1 MMKLYVMPGACSL
14 APHIAL
20 HELELDHDIVTIN
33 LRKGEGQTPE
43 HLARNPVGA
52 VPVLETEDGRTIT
65 EVMAI
70 LLYLAQRKPEAG
82 WIPADVIPLYERMSF
97 VATELHKSFFPLF
110 FGERIHSTPEA
121 VAELGKAYKERLAPR
136 WARVSEWLGG
146 QDYLLGTFGPAD
158 IYLYVILTW
167 WVRGIKESLD
177 AYPNLVFFMKRME
190 ARRGVLAALEH
201 ENLKPVMA

>member
-1 MMKLYVMPGACSL
+1 MKLYVMPGACSL

-20 HELELDHDIVTIN
+20 HELGIAHDISSIN
-33 LRKGEGQTPE
+33 LRKGEGQSPE

-70 LLYLAQRKPEAG
+70 LLYLAGKHPEAG
-82 WIPADVIPLYERMSF
+82 WIPADPVPLFERLSF

-110 FGERIHSTPEA
+110 FGERIVSTPEA
-121 VAELGKAYKERLAPR
+121 VGELARTYKERLRVR
-136 WARVSEWLGG
+136 WARVSGWLGT
-146 QDYLLGTFGPAD
+146 QDYLLGSFGPAD

-167 WVRGIKESLD
+167 WLRGIKESLEEW
-177 AYPNLVFFMKRME
+177 PNLVAFVQRME
-190 ARRGVLAALEH
+190 ARPGVLAALEH
-201 ENLKPVMA
+201 EQLKPVSC

>member
-1 MMKLYVMPGACSL
+1 MKLYIMPGACSL

-20 HELELDHDIVTIN
+20 HELGIDHETVTIN

-52 VPVLETEDGRTIT
+52 VPVLETDDGRTIT
-65 EVMAI
+65 EVLAI

-82 WIPADVIPLYERMSF
+82 WIPADSIPLLERLSF
-97 VATELHKSFFPLF
+97 IASELHKSFFPLF
-110 FGERIHSTPEA
+110 FGERIVSTPEA
-121 VAELGKAYKERLAPR
+121 VKELARTYKERLAPR
-136 WARVSEWLGG
+136 FGRVSEWLGS

-167 WVRGIKESLD
+167 WLRGIKESLD
-177 AYPNLVFFMKRME
+177 AWPNLISFVKRME
-190 ARRGVLAALEH
+190 ARPGVLAALDH
-201 ENLKPVMA
+201 ERLTPVLA